1 MTDIILDPL
10 LPESVEAGPD
20 AYIAQ
25 WLVSEGDH
33 VHAGQVLGRASLL
46 HMLLDLPAP
55 HAGTVEEITVPIG
68 EKFNRRA
75 VLARLVTT

>member
-1 MTDIILDPL
+1 
-10 LPESVEAGPD
+10 
-20 AYIAQ
+20 
-25 WLVSEGDH
+25 
-33 VHAGQVLGRASLL
+33 
-46 HMLLDLPAP
+46 MLLDLPAP